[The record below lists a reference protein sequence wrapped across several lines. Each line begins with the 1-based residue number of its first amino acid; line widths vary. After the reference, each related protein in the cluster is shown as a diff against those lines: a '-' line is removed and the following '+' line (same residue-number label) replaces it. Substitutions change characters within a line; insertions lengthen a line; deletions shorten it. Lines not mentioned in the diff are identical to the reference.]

1 MTPVDW
7 LPWLRML
14 ALGLVAAGLVRG
26 WQGGGIRPS
35 PLPARTW
42 VASLGIA
49 FLPVVLVPAGPKMAF
64 ALAGWAAGSLLLL
77 LALLVPVASDAAGP
91 RLTALLS
98 TVPVAL
104 LAPWAGRPGLETG
117 YAWAA
122 AVVPA
127 ATLVVATGS
136 PVAARLGL
144 ALATTGGAAHVL
156 GRLVPEGLGWA
167 WTMLAVAMTV
177 WLVDRLPDRGKP
189 AVVPIA
195 LAALTVPAG
204 LWLLDL
210 PAAACW
216 ATSSGAFAAAL
227 AQATSRDATP
237 AIKLARLVLAGG
249 AMVLLV
255 RQGGTLALAMAS
267 VGWVTTGVETTGM
280 LLAGAWWTRL
290 MVQEHLDRSWLARE
304 GVDLTHPYAL
314 AGLIAGFTAML
325 LPGACV
331 GISDAGPR
339 ALVRPLAAWCVAI
352 ALGGVLGLEAA
363 GAAVMGV
370 MVAATVTGSGLAGPT
385 LPRTSGLMLGLV
397 AVTTLSGP
405 AMVLLGEID
414 RPWRLAVAAAATIL
428 AAWAWLV
435 SPGQADA
442 AA

>member
-26 WQGGGIRPS
+26 WRGASVRPA

-42 VASLGIA
+42 IA
-49 FLPVVLVPAGPKMAF
+49 TLAIALLPVLLVPAGPKMAF
-64 ALAGWAAGSLLLL
+64 ALAGWGAGSLVLV
-77 LALLVPVASDAAGP
+77 LALLIPVASDAAAP
-91 RLTALLS
+91 RVTALLS
-98 TVPVAL
+98 ALPVAL

-117 YAWAA
+117 YVWAA

-127 ATLVVATGS
+127 ATLVTATGS

-144 ALATTGGAAHVL
+144 ALAATGGAAHVL

-167 WTMLAVAMTV
+167 WTMLAVAVTV

-189 AVVPIA
+189 AVLPIA

-204 LWLLDL
+204 RWLLDL
-210 PAAACW
+210 PPAACW
-216 ATSSGAFAAAL
+216 ATSAGALAAAL
-227 AQATSRDATP
+227 AGATTTDTTP
-237 AIKLARLVLAGG
+237 VVRLGRLLLAGG
-249 AMVLLV
+249 AMLLLV

-267 VGWVTTGVETTGM
+267 AGWVATGAETTGL

-290 MVQEHLDRSWLARE
+290 MAQEHLDRSWLARE

-314 AGLIAGFTAML
+314 AGLLAGITALL
-325 LPGACV
+325 LPATCV
-331 GISDAGPR
+331 GNSDTGPR
-339 ALVRPLAAWCVAI
+339 ALLRPLAAWCVVV
-352 ALGGVLGLEAA
+352 ALGGVLGLESA

-370 MVAATVTGSGLAGPT
+370 MVAAMVLGSGLAGPV
-385 LPRTSGLMLGLV
+385 LPRTVGLLLGLV
-397 AVTTLSGP
+397 AVASLSGP
-405 AMVLLGEID
+405 AMVLLSGLD
-414 RPWRLAVAAAATIL
+414 RPLRLAAATTATAM
-428 AAWAWLV
+428 AAWAWLF
-435 SPGQADA
+435 SPEQADA